1 MCSIERYSDFCIMNG
16 KGSGRRWLLP
26 DLMLYYSY
34 VKGLIKPQQT
44 QPKYSASWPRF
55 EWIASRIKVS
65 EALRLTSL
73 VGLKYMHSK
82 CYTCSDRQDI
92 RCFYGIWK
100 FRVHVT
106 RLGHSEIKN
115 TRTQPVSLRPILIWH
130 SYLRSALKRGF
141 YLEVFH
147 YGTLT
152 SMYVCAEKHESP
164 NRLQVCIIS
173 S

>member
-1 MCSIERYSDFCIMNG
+1 MCSIERYSDCCIMNG
-16 KGSGRRWLLP
+16 KGSGRRWRLP
-26 DLMLYYSY
+26 DLMLYYGY
-34 VKGLIKPQQT
+34 VIKPQQA
-44 QPKYSASWPRF
+44 QPIYSASWPRF
-55 EWIASRIKVS
+55 EWIASRRIKVS

-82 CYTCSDRQDI
+82 CYNCSDCQEI

-100 FRVHVT
+100 FRFHIT

-115 TRTQPVSLRPILIWH
+115 TRPQPVSLRPILIWH
-130 SYLRSALKRGF
+130 SYLRSALKRCF
-141 YLEVFH
+141 CLQVFH

-152 SMYVCAEKHESP
+152 SMCVCAEKHESP